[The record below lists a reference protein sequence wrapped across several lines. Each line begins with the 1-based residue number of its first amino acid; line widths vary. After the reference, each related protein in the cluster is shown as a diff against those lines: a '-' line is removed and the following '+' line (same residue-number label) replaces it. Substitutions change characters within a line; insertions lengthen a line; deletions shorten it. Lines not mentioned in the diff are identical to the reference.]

1 VRSSRRLGE
10 IFMYY
15 VCSFACALSL
25 KELDFIDT
33 FVYSICL
40 VCSYI
45 TFHFSLQHPFRT
57 RNALLPKSVLPL
69 LHTLPCLLLFVSCW
83 VYVSNFMTSKIGTMI
98 RIRIPC
104 PYLIS
109 LSINPYQLESLQIC
123 LSRIYNL
130 VLVPHYTLLLESL

>member
-1 VRSSRRLGE
+1 MFLC
-10 IFMYY
+10 
-15 VCSFACALSL
+15 VCVVSL

-33 FVYSICL
+33 FVYYICL

-83 VYVSNFMTSKIGTMI
+83 VYVSNYYDIEDFDTMI
-98 RIRIPC
+98 RIRISC

-109 LSINPYQLESLQIC
+109 LSINPYPTRISSDMPLSHLQSC
-123 LSRIYNL
+123 SCS
-130 VLVPHYTLLLESL
+130 TLYSSSGIVMNYLRCMRV

>member
-1 VRSSRRLGE
+1 MRYLY
-10 IFMYY
+10 IMFLC
-15 VCSFACALSL
+15 VCVVSL
-25 KELDFIDT
+25 RELDFIDT
-33 FVYSICL
+33 SCMYYICL

-83 VYVSNFMTSKIGTMI
+83 VYVSNYYDIKDFDTMI
-98 RIRIPC
+98 RIRISC
-104 PYLIS
+104 PYLLYHS
-109 LSINPYQLESLQIC
+109 LSIPISTEPLQIC
-123 LSRIYNL
+123 LSRIYSL